1 MSVRNTMVK
10 KKTYER
16 RTSCEIN
23 RDTVKLI
30 LSPSLLN
37 LLRLQSRDQEETEK
51 PLPLCAR
58 GKIGV

>member
-1 MSVRNTMVK
+1 MSVRNDIVK
-10 KKTYER
+10 KKTNER

-23 RDTVKLI
+23 PDTMKLI
-30 LSPSLLN
+30 LSPSLFD

-58 GKIGV
+58 GKMGV